1 MLFVIDFHQTV
12 MGKKFIERDVP
23 YLIHVIEELNELKK
37 DELEMYSKHV
47 FALEKQNLL
56 KERELE
62 LKEEELKLKRIEL
75 EK

>member
-1 MLFVIDFHQTV
+1 MLFVIEFHQTI
-12 MGKKFIERDVP
+12 MGKKFFEGDVP
-23 YLIHVIEELNELKK
+23 NLIHVINKSNELKK

-47 FALEKQNLL
+47 LALEKQNLI

-62 LKEEELKLKRIEL
+62 LKEEELKLRRFEL